1 MEASKPK
8 TPDIGQ
14 LSKITWSLL
23 KNISIQFVFMLAF
36 IIILCFFFLFMKVD
50 KNALSKNFIMYMVF
64 FGIIAVSGFLVLYSN
79 IHGRDMYGIITIM
92 VFALLF
98 LLIQRKSTTSS
109 SINKIFHFFF
119 RDYPQYS
126 GLSRETSFIVGYAL
140 KMILVLIILLGLS
153 IFYNLFLNQTYREK
167 NVYGFIIQFVF
178 FIPCLLSDI
187 VRYLI
192 NDIVSTP
199 KLVYVILGIEI
210 ALVLIYFILPKI
222 LKKSNFDNGAQLLK
236 EPSFLSD
243 RKTLDNCNY
252 VMNRYMKDKK
262 ALKIPDSSNHI
273 GPSNLNDFNNYNFA
287 FSMWLNTNESDLSH
301 NVFYYGNNQVLGK
314 KGKPYI
320 YYNGNGE
327 HTFVLTDISG
337 EETPSYTTNLLSQR
351 WNHIV
356 VNYTRSR
363 CDLFINGHLR
373 HTVQFTSNIPYI
385 KMTYANNIVVGDTK
399 ENLHGAICNIM
410 VYRKPMTAEQIANT
424 YNILH
429 LRNPPV

>member
-1 MEASKPK
+1 MEASKSEK
-8 TPDIGQ
+8 TDIGP
-14 LSKITWSLL
+14 LSTIDWSLL
-23 KNISIQFVFMLAF
+23 KIFSIQFVFMLAF

-50 KNALSKNFIMYMVF
+50 KDALSKNFIMYMVF

-79 IHGRDMYGIITIM
+79 IPNREMYGIIAIM

-98 LLIQRKSTTSS
+98 FLIQGKYTSS
-109 SINKIFHFFF
+109 SSIRKIFHFFF

-126 GLSRETSFIVGYAL
+126 GLSRETSFIVGYTL
-140 KMILVLIILLGLS
+140 KAILVLIVLLALS
-153 IFYNLFLNQTYREK
+153 IFYNIFLNQTYREK
-167 NVYGFIIQFVF
+167 NIYGFIIQFIF

-192 NDIVSTP
+192 KDIVSTP

-210 ALVLIYFILPKI
+210 VLVLIYFILPKI
-222 LKKSNFDNGAQLLK
+222 LKKPNFDNGAQLLK

-252 VMNRYMKDKK
+252 IMNRYMTDKK
-262 ALKIPDSSNHI
+262 ALKIPDSSKYI
-273 GPSNLNDFNNYNFA
+273 GPSNSNDFKNYNFA

-301 NVFYYGNNQVLGK
+301 NVFYYGNNQML
-314 KGKPYI
+314 GKPYI

-337 EETPSYTTNLLSQR
+337 SGKEIPPYKTNLLSQR

-385 KMTYANNIVVGDTK
+385 ETTDANTIVVGDTK
-399 ENLHGAICNIM
+399 EHLHGAICNIM
-410 VYRKPMTAEQIANT
+410 AYRKPMTAEQIANT